1 MNTESILRN
10 AVSYEDWI
18 LERLQDR
25 QEAVLYLEA
34 ALEVFQEDGDYDL
47 FLFAVRCV
55 AIAQDLTS
63 QHPTLTTVGRHPS
76 EVSFA
81 NWPEADDSPG
91 YHLDGWPR
99 TQMEKTQHFWDQSG
113 AFSPHSHLLVLPRQ
127 IEMGNEDW
135 FVCGEAD
142 PRHRRAPKQ
151 IVWGGEDWDTK
162 DSHVLEMHRA
172 PAEFCFEINSW
183 VRSILERD

>member
-18 LERLQDR
+18 IERLQDR

-63 QHPTLTTVGRHPS
+63 QHPTLTTVGRYS
-76 EVSFA
+76 SGVSFA
-81 NWPEADDSPG
+81 NWPEADELPV

-99 TQMEKTQHFWDQSG
+99 TQMEKTQQLLGQSG
-113 AFSPHSHLLVLPRQ
+113 AISPHSHLLVLSRQ
-127 IEMGNEDW
+127 TEVGNEDW
-135 FVCGEAD
+135 YISGEVD
-142 PRHRRAPKQ
+142 PRRRGAPKQ

-183 VRSILERD
+183 VTSILERD